1 MRAVVYQ
8 SFFGSRNLSK
18 FLRFGFS
25 GTAKSKPE
33 TMQKIQIKNS
43 MNLDFRINITSVP
56 QNNTSIHIRRGQK

>member
-43 MNLDFRINITSVP
+43 MNLDFQINIAFVP
-56 QNNTSIHIRRGQK
+56 QNIQSIGFRRGQK

>member
-25 GTAKSKPE
+25 GTAKIKPE
-33 TMQKIQIKNS
+33 IIQNAAIAKSIIQYHLNRHQFVFQHQLY
-43 MNLDFRINITSVP
+43 NLIL
-56 QNNTSIHIRRGQK
+56 